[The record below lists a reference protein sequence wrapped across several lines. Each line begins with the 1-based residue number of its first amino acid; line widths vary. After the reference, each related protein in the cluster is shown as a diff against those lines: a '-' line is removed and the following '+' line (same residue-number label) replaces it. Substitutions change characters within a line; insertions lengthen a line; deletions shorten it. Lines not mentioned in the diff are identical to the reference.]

1 MRRKSRKKV
10 KICRQ
15 RDGFSRERR
24 LRIEARKMVGT
35 MGLNSVYDSIWRR
48 KFQQTLDTR
57 SAIRFKFDVQS
68 CPFHCFL

>member
-10 KICRQ
+10 KKFRQ

-35 MGLNSVYDSIWRR
+35 MGLDSFYGRYGNTGFR
-48 KFQQTLDTR
+48 VFTR
-57 SAIRFKFDVQS
+57 GVQN
-68 CPFHCFL
+68 